1 MAILLLDSENAV
13 RDLKTAAITV
23 LTHTPHATNH
33 VMCAAYLV
41 LGDAGDPL
49 DGTGGDFELTIT
61 VGGQTVEPNPQVV
74 TFSTATRAAVWTA
87 PFPVPAAQ
95 EVIVKVLSPNAA
107 DDTVRTTCYLFDMAP
122 VAIDAN
128 GNASA
133 DLTYIHGTAL
143 TETAGQLAGAFIKFF
158 DVAAPT
164 LTCLG
169 LNQTGDTYLLAK
181 AGGAGDIT
189 AALTRVQL
197 ALPAIAPD
205 AAGGLPTTT
214 KITDARLGALTD
226 LIDGGRLD
234 LLIDSI
240 VAGRGWIFGGT
251 VTADVPGVSF
261 TVGTMAGFGAG
272 CFVDA
277 TSPWYAYVFRDNGG
291 TGAPPQGEM
300 RKITGYTTA
309 TGLFTTEAFSASVAT
324 NDQVFIVN
332 PALAD
337 ILSIKT
343 SLAAALVTRVGGAV
357 ATYTLTGGTVQP
369 ITIAQYAHTDLSLV
383 LSDEGG
389 TPISLVGKTLRFKAM
404 RGATIVFDFVST
416 DATEI
421 TIAGGTGGGF
431 VIHFTAA
438 LTLVTERLSYE
449 LWDTTAVT
457 GPILLAKA
465 DLDVVPTIGPT

>member
-1 MAILLLDSENAV
+1 MAYDNILVAGTTSKLIEVMIRATADGQPLTALAVGAGAIKYHRDGAAAAVDLGNPAVLAALGTWETDAWKETAATGVYQYGVPDAALAAGATGVTIIFTCTGALVAKYRIVLTAANLQDAV
-13 RDLKTAAITV
+13 RGGMTA
-23 LTHTPHATNH
+23 L
-33 VMCAAYLV
+33 
-41 LGDAGDPL
+41 
-49 DGTGGDFELTIT
+49 
-61 VGGQTVEPNPQVV
+61 
-74 TFSTATRAAVWTA
+74 
-87 PFPVPAAQ
+87 
-95 EVIVKVLSPNAA
+95 PNA
-107 DDTVRTTCYLFDMAP
+107 
-122 VAIDAN
+122 
-128 GNASA
+128 
-133 DLTYIHGTAL
+133 
-143 TETAGQLAGAFIKFF
+143 
-158 DVAAPT
+158 
-164 LTCLG
+164 
-169 LNQTGDTYLLAK
+169 
-181 AGGAGDIT
+181 
-189 AALTRVQL
+189 
-197 ALPAIAPD
+197 APD

-438 LTLVTERLSYE
+438 LTIVAERLEYE
-449 LWDTTAVT
+449 IWDTTAVT

-465 DLDVVPTIGPT
+465 DLDVVPTIGPA